1 MQECLAIGIGI
12 WIGIGIGTREREAG
26 GNLRQEE
33 EYYASKKCEVD
44 GPCPCLYMHRRD
56 GGF

>member
-1 MQECLAIGIGI
+1 MQERLAIGIGI
-12 WIGIGIGTREREAG
+12 GIGAREREAG

-44 GPCPCLYMHRRD
+44 GPCLYMYHRD
-56 GGF
+56 